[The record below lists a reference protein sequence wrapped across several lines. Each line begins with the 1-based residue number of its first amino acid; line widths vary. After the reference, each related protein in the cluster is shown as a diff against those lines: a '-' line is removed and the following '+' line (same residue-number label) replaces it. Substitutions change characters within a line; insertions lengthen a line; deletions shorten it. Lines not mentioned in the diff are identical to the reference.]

1 MSFRL
6 PIPANGRLSPFS
18 TGLLSAR
25 SPTQAPVAVVF
36 ATYTTCRSLD
46 PICAHRSQPAPSR
59 LGRPA
64 DDTPKPSEDIEA
76 GASGHQKNLHLE
88 RNALHK
94 SDPLTSG
101 FEIKRPKFVEM
112 RKFAASHPDYIPEAS
127 GKHALCGA
135 ILANNI
141 NGVWMA
147 ETQGFEPWED
157 FHPRRFSRPVHST
170 TLPSLRRAHL

>member
-1 MSFRL
+1 MILHSL
-6 PIPANGRLSPFS
+6 PKILKPVL
-18 TGLLSAR
+18 
-25 SPTQAPVAVVF
+25 QAIKK
-36 ATYTTCRSLD
+36 
-46 PICAHRSQPAPSR
+46 ICT
-59 LGRPA
+59 L
-64 DDTPKPSEDIEA
+64 
-76 GASGHQKNLHLE
+76 
-88 RNALHK
+88 NAMLCTK

-112 RKFAASHPDYIPEAS
+112 RNFAASHPDYIPEAS